1 MRLGRIWLA
10 VTALSGGTAYG
21 CGHDPSLLAALLTLS
36 GAGLFLL
43 RCRPA
48 RVAGLGALAFGL
60 GSVGAGFRC
69 APQSALTIVAERAP
83 FCDFSGRVLEGAG
96 GLGTLAKLAR
106 IDCRG
111 WGTVLDP
118 GVAVLDGAVGVA
130 GSSLSGRGWVLPL
143 GADGFQRA
151 RGRAGAQAA
160 LAPTELHLSSPTSG
174 PHALAASAR
183 HNLEAVT
190 SSLDPTRAALL
201 RGLAVGDTERLDLA
215 ILDAFRRAGL
225 SHLLAVSGSNVAIVV
240 GAVALALRPVG
251 LVARV
256 AAGAAALGLYLLVVG
271 PEPSVLRATVMG
283 AIALVALAAG
293 TRTDPLAALG
303 VAVLV
308 LIALRPGL
316 VYSVGLHLSV
326 AATAGIVLWGEAI
339 ARRAGR
345 LPRVISVPLGVSIGA
360 QLAVAPLLVG
370 TFGELSLVAPVANL
384 LAAPAVPPATVLSLA
399 AALAHGLNPTAGT
412 FLARL
417 AEPWAAWIVWV
428 GEVFGELPWAAL
440 ALPKEAWLL
449 LGAVVVA
456 GVWITLRVAPPQ

>member
-1 MRLGRIWLA
+1 VRLGRIWLA

-48 RVAGLGALAFGL
+48 RAAGLGALAFGL

-83 FCDFSGRVLEGAG
+83 YCDFSGRVLEGAG

-118 GVAVLDGAVGVA
+118 GVVVLDGAVGVA

-345 LPRVISVPLGVSIGA
+345 LPRVISVPLGVSLGA

-384 LAAPAVPPATVLSLA
+384 LAAPAVPTATVLGLA
-399 AALAHGLNPTAGT
+399 AALAHGLHPAAGDV
-412 FLARL
+412 LVRL
-417 AEPWAAWIVWV
+417 AEPWVAWIVWV
-428 GEVFGELPWAAL
+428 GEVFGSLSWASAGLPQEAAL
-440 ALPKEAWLL
+440 G
-449 LGAVVVA
+449 LGAAAVA

>member
-36 GAGLFLL
+36 GAGLVLL

-48 RVAGLGALAFGL
+48 RAAGLGALAFGL

-83 FCDFSGRVLEGAG
+83 YCDFSGRVLEGAG

-225 SHLLAVSGSNVAIVV
+225 SHLLAVSGSNVAIVG

-283 AIALVALAAG
+283 AIALVALATG

-326 AATAGIVLWGEAI
+326 AATAGIVLWGEAV

-428 GEVFGELPWAAL
+428 GEVFGALPWAAL
-440 ALPKEAWLL
+440 TLPKQAWLL
-449 LGAVVVA
+449 LGAVVVG

>member
-48 RVAGLGALAFGL
+48 RAAGLGALAFGL

-83 FCDFSGRVLEGAG
+83 YCDFSGRVLEGAG

-283 AIALVALAAG
+283 AIALVALATG

>member
-1 MRLGRIWLA
+1 
-10 VTALSGGTAYG
+10 
-21 CGHDPSLLAALLTLS
+21 
-36 GAGLFLL
+36 
-43 RCRPA
+43 
-48 RVAGLGALAFGL
+48 
-60 GSVGAGFRC
+60 
-69 APQSALTIVAERAP
+69 
-83 FCDFSGRVLEGAG
+83 
-96 GLGTLAKLAR
+96 
-106 IDCRG
+106 
-111 WGTVLDP
+111 
-118 GVAVLDGAVGVA
+118 
-130 GSSLSGRGWVLPL
+130 
-143 GADGFQRA
+143 
-151 RGRAGAQAA
+151 
-160 LAPTELHLSSPTSG
+160 
-174 PHALAASAR
+174 
-183 HNLEAVT
+183 
-190 SSLDPTRAALL
+190 
-201 RGLAVGDTERLDLA
+201 LAVGDTERLDLA

-225 SHLLAVSGSNVAIVV
+225 SHLLAVSGSNVAIVG

-283 AIALVALAAG
+283 AIALVALATG

-428 GEVFGELPWAAL
+428 GEVFGALPWAAL

-449 LGAVVVA
+449 LGAVVVG